1 MQGYFLTVTGDWVG
15 CSSLEI
21 FEKNPELQKG
31 EGAFLQAGLRVH
43 DYFRGIFFLGVLAAL
58 FPGPLTIPERCQTM
72 CQ

>member
-31 EGAFLQAGLRVH
+31 EGAFLHSLEVPINWLTGANQAT
-43 DYFRGIFFLGVLAAL
+43 D
-58 FPGPLTIPERCQTM
+58 TC
-72 CQ
+72 

>member
-21 FEKNPELQKG
+21 FEKHPALQKVG
-31 EGAFLQAGLRVH
+31 GPSCRPDSGFMTT
-43 DYFRGIFFLGVLAAL
+43 RGIFFLGVLAAL
-58 FPGPLTIPERCQTM
+58 FPGPLTIPERCRTM